1 MNAGFVVATACLGT
15 LAVGHSA
22 LGEWKILGPLLRSDL
37 PGFTLGATFAK
48 RVLRFAWHLTSIAWI
63 ALAACLWVA
72 PASAAIV
79 GAGMLVSSV
88 VTLVGARGRH
98 FAWALFAA
106 GGLGAL
112 HRYQDGPAPTWLAY
126 IGAATAAALALLH
139 VAWALGVTWGLEA
152 SIPNTNGRRRFEPG
166 PAAALAVAVA
176 LAVLAIV
183 FLGLGGVVTMPGVS
197 WLALAAAIVFCAR
210 TIGDFRHFGLFGHG
224 RGDAF
229 SRNDAMLYTPL
240 CFALAASLM
249 WLR

>member
-1 MNAGFVVATACLGT
+1 MNAGFVVATACLAT

-37 PGFTLGATFAK
+37 PAFTLRSTFVK

-63 ALAACLWVA
+63 ALAACLWIA

-79 GAGMLVSSV
+79 GAGMVVSS
-88 VTLVGARGRH
+88 LVALIGARGRH

-112 HRYQDGPAPTWLAY
+112 RSCYDGPAPTWLAY
-126 IGAATAAALALLH
+126 IGAATAAVLALLH
-139 VAWALGVTWGLEA
+139 VAWALGSTWGLDA
-152 SIPNTNGRRRFEPG
+152 AIPKTDGRRRFEPG

-183 FLGLGGVVTMPGVS
+183 FLGLGAVVTVPGVS
-197 WLALAAAIVFCAR
+197 SLALCAAIVFGAR
-210 TIGDFRHFGLFGHG
+210 TIGDFRHFGLFGRG

-240 CFALAASLM
+240 CFALAASLV